1 MGIDADAARLMKLDE
16 LIKGGLEDEIAV
28 MKNIYTQLME
38 GLKVVKN
45 TVAKTDFHNATD
57 DILNNVRNTIDLFT
71 SELDKLEPLDARF
84 IGIKEH
90 AISLKARLTEFR
102 NTLSTYNSA
111 EKAIIDMNNNV
122 IYDFKVKL
130 VRDFEQDI
138 EFNKRIERALE

>member
-1 MGIDADAARLMKLDE
+1 MAIDADAARLMKLDE

-28 MKNIYTQLME
+28 MKSIYTQLVE
-38 GLKVVKN
+38 GLKVVKEV
-45 TVAKTDFHNATD
+45 VAKTDFHNATD
-57 DILNNVRNTIDLFT
+57 DTLNRVRQTIDLFT
-71 SELDKLEPLDARF
+71 AELDKLEPLDARF
-84 IGIKEH
+84 ASIKEH
-90 AISLKARLTEFR
+90 AISLKERLTEFR

-138 EFNKRIERALE
+138 EFNKKIEKALG